1 MRNIE
6 VSAKT
11 VDQAIEKGLQMLG
24 VNREDVEV
32 KVISEGSMLKKASVE
47 IYTFANPEEREDYL
61 KNNKQKE
68 EIKLVKTNEDVDV
81 MEIPTKGVEEVTSVV
96 TTFLEGLLANM
107 NIEASVSRGVRNGDI
122 IFKINGDNI
131 NNLIGY
137 HGETL
142 EAVQYIVNT
151 ITKHRVPEYR
161 KKIYLDV
168 ENYRRKRQDN
178 VEALAEKMAKKVLAT
193 KRSIKLEPMNSF
205 ERKAIH
211 FMLSNIEHIGTHS
224 EGVEPNRDSFVN
236 YLLIYYFYWCFSCL
250 CVKI

>member
-6 VSAKT
+6 VTSKT

-32 KVISEGSMLKKASVE
+32 KVINEGSMLKKAVVE
-47 IYTFANPEEREDYL
+47 IYTFANAEEREEYL
-61 KNNKQKE
+61 KNNKEKKE
-68 EIKLVKTNEDVDV
+68 VKLVKADVEPE
-81 MEIPTKGVEEVTSVV
+81 MVEMSTEHADEVSQIVIS
-96 TTFLEGLLANM
+96 FLEGLLAKM
-107 NIEASVSRGVRNGDI
+107 EIEATVSRGVRNGDI
-122 IFKINGDNI
+122 IFKVNGENV

-151 ITKHRVPEYR
+151 IVREKVPAYR
-161 KKIYLDV
+161 KKIYIDV
-168 ENYRRKRQDN
+168 ENYRRKRQET
-178 VEALAEKMAKKVLAT
+178 VEQIAEKIAKKVLTT

-211 FMLSNIEHIGTHS
+211 YALSNIEHIGTHS
-224 EGVEPNRDSFVN
+224 EGVEPNR
-236 YLLIYYFYWCFSCL
+236 CL
-250 CVKI
+250 VIDYID